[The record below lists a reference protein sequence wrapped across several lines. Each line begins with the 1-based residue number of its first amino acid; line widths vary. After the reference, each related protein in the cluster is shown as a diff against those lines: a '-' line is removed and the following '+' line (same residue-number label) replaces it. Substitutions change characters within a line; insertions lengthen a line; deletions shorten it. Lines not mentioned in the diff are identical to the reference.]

1 MFFYCREGCFLAV
14 NIKTIAEMAG
24 VSVSTVSKIINNYRD
39 ISEETR
45 TKVLEIMKQT
55 GYVPSNSAKTLATKK
70 SNLIGV
76 IFAGKLN
83 IDFTHPFFIEVL
95 NAFKKQ
101 MGFLGYD
108 LLFFSNEKFHSVDGD
123 YLARCRHFQ
132 VDGCIIVT
140 GQEVEPSINELD
152 HSEIPCIGVDIQL
165 NGKSSGYIMSDNYKM
180 SYKVVEHFY
189 LLGYRDLGYI
199 GSTLESD
206 ISNMREQ
213 GYKDA
218 IESFGLPV
226 TEQWFVNGDNFFES
240 SGYEAMTRII
250 QSGSLP
256 RAVFAASDLL
266 AIGAMR
272 ALKEHGFHVP
282 QDIAIIGCDD
292 IEACKYTTPTL
303 STIRQNK
310 DKIGR
315 LAASLLYDLINSQ
328 SETSNVVVEPELV
341 IRESCGG
348 KPAAL

>member
-1 MFFYCREGCFLAV
+1 MPI

-24 VSVSTVSKIINNYRD
+24 VSVSTVSKIINNYSD
-39 ISEETR
+39 ISEETKA
-45 TKVLEIMKQT
+45 KVHEIMKQT

-70 SNLIGV
+70 SSLIGV

-83 IDFTHPFFIEVL
+83 IDFTHPFFVEVL
-95 NAFKKQ
+95 NSFKKQ

-108 LLFFSNEKFHSVDGD
+108 LLFFSNEKSHAVDGD

-140 GQEVEPSINELD
+140 GQQVEPSISELD
-152 HSEIPCIGVDIQL
+152 HSEIPCIGVDIEL
-165 NGKSSGYIMSDNYKM
+165 KGKSSGYIMSDNYKM

-189 LLGYRDLGYI
+189 LQGFRELGYI

-206 ISNMREQ
+206 ISNMREK

-226 TEQWFVNGDNFFES
+226 TETWFVNGENFFED
-240 SGYEAMTRII
+240 SGYEAINKMIDI
-250 QSGSLP
+250 GSLP
-256 RAVFAASDLL
+256 RAIFAASDLI

-272 ALKEHGFHVP
+272 ALKEHGFSVP
-282 QDIAIIGCDD
+282 EDVAIIGCDD
-292 IEACKYTTPTL
+292 IEACKYTSPAL

-315 LAASLLYDLINSQ
+315 LAASLLFDLINSQ
-328 SETSNVVVEPELV
+328 SVTSNVVVEPELV
-341 IRESCGG
+341 IRESCGD
-348 KPAAL
+348 KLKVQL

>member
-1 MFFYCREGCFLAV
+1 LAV

-24 VSVSTVSKIINNYRD
+24 VSISTVSKIINNYSD

-83 IDFTHPFFIEVL
+83 IDFNHPFFVEVL

-101 MGFLGYD
+101 MGMFGYD
-108 LLFFSNEKFHSVDGD
+108 LLFFSNEKFHAVDGD
-123 YLARCRHFQ
+123 YLARCQHYH

-140 GQEVEPSINELD
+140 GQQVEPSISELD
-152 HSEIPCIGVDIQL
+152 HSEIPCIGVDIEL
-165 NGKSSGYIMSDNYKM
+165 KGKSSGYIMSDNYKM
-180 SYKVVEHFY
+180 SFKVVEHFY
-189 LLGYRDLGYI
+189 LLGYRELGYI

-206 ISNMREQ
+206 ISNMREN
-213 GYKDA
+213 GYKAA
-218 IESFGLPV
+218 IENFGLFV
-226 TEQWFVNGDNFFES
+226 NDDWFVNGENFFEA
-240 SGYEAMTRII
+240 SGYEAMNRMIKA
-250 QSGSLP
+250 GNLP
-256 RAVFAASDLL
+256 RAIFAASDQL

-272 ALKEHGFHVP
+272 ALKEHGLRIP

-292 IEACKYTTPTL
+292 IEACNYTTPAL

-310 DKIGR
+310 EKIGR
-315 LAASLLYDLINSQ
+315 LAASLLYDLIHN
-328 SETSNVVVEPELV
+328 TSVTSSVVVEPELV
-341 IRESCGG
+341 VRQSCG
-348 KPAAL
+348 AAQSDRY

>member
-1 MFFYCREGCFLAV
+1 
-14 NIKTIAEMAG
+14 MAG
-24 VSVSTVSKIINNYRD
+24 VSVSTVSKIMNNYSD
-39 ISEETR
+39 ISEDTR

-95 NAFKKQ
+95 NSFKKQ

-108 LLFFSNEKFHSVDGD
+108 LLFFSNEKSHALDGD
-123 YLARCRHFQ
+123 YLARCRHFN

-140 GQEVEPSINELD
+140 GQQVEPSISELD
-152 HSEIPCIGVDIQL
+152 YSEIPCIGVDIEL
-165 NGKSSGYIMSDNYKM
+165 KGRSSGYIMSDNYKM

-189 LLGYRDLGYI
+189 LQGYRELGYI

-206 ISNMREQ
+206 ISNTREK

-218 IESFGLPV
+218 IESFGLAV
-226 TEQWFVNGDNFFES
+226 NENWFINGDNFFEE
-240 SGYEAMTRII
+240 SGYEAINKMIAADRMP
-250 QSGSLP
+250 Q
-256 RAVFAASDLL
+256 AVFAASDLL

-272 ALKEHGFHVP
+272 ALKEHQLRVP
-282 QDIAIIGCDD
+282 QDVAIIGCDD
-292 IEACKYTTPTL
+292 IEACKYTTPAL

-315 LAASLLYDLINSQ
+315 LAASLLFDLINTQ

-341 IRESCGG
+341 IRESCGSRL
-348 KPAAL
+348 KE

>member
-1 MFFYCREGCFLAV
+1 MPV

-24 VSVSTVSKIINNYRD
+24 VSVSTVSKIINNYSD
-39 ISEETR
+39 ISEETKA
-45 TKVLEIMKQT
+45 KVLEIMKQT

-83 IDFTHPFFIEVL
+83 IDFTHPFFVEVL

-108 LLFFSNEKFHSVDGD
+108 LLFFSNEKSHAIDGD
-123 YLARCRHFQ
+123 YLARCRHFN

-140 GQEVEPSINELD
+140 GQQVEPSISELD
-152 HSEIPCIGVDIQL
+152 HSEIPCIGVDIEL
-165 NGKSSGYIMSDNYKM
+165 KGKSSGYIMSDNYKM

-189 LLGYRDLGYI
+189 LQGYRDLGYI

-206 ISNMREQ
+206 ISNMREK

-218 IESFGLPV
+218 IESFGLPI
-226 TEQWFVNGDNFFES
+226 TENWFVNGENFFEE
-240 SGYEAMTRII
+240 SGYEAVSRMIDA
-250 QSGSLP
+250 GGNLP
-256 RAVFAASDLL
+256 RAIFAASDLL

-272 ALKEHGFHVP
+272 ALKEHGYRIP
-282 QDIAIIGCDD
+282 EDIAIIGCDD
-292 IEACKYTTPTL
+292 IEACKYTSPAL

-341 IRESCGG
+341 IRESCGS
-348 KPAAL
+348 KVTV

>member
-1 MFFYCREGCFLAV
+1 MTI

-24 VSVSTVSKIINNYRD
+24 VSVSTVSKIINNYSD
-39 ISEETR
+39 ISEETK

-83 IDFTHPFFIEVL
+83 IDFTHPFFVEVL

-108 LLFFSNEKFHSVDGD
+108 LLFFSNEKSHAIDGD
-123 YLARCRHFQ
+123 YLARCRHFH

-140 GQEVEPSINELD
+140 GQQVEPSISELD
-152 HSEIPCIGVDIQL
+152 HSEIPCIGVDIEL
-165 NGKSSGYIMSDNYKM
+165 KGKSSGYIMSDNYKM

-189 LLGYRDLGYI
+189 LQGYRELGYI
-199 GSTLESD
+199 GSTSESD
-206 ISNMREQ
+206 ISNMREK

-218 IESFGLPV
+218 IESFGLPI
-226 TEQWFVNGDNFFES
+226 TENWFVNGENFFEE
-240 SGYEAMTRII
+240 SGYEAVSRMID
-250 QSGSLP
+250 SGANLP
-256 RAVFAASDLL
+256 RAIFAASDLL
-266 AIGAMR
+266 AIGAMK
-272 ALKEHGFHVP
+272 ALKERGFQIP

-292 IEACKYTTPTL
+292 IEACKYTTPAL

-315 LAASLLYDLINSQ
+315 LAASLLFDLINSQ

-341 IRESCGG
+341 IRESCGS
-348 KPAAL
+348 KITV

>member
-1 MFFYCREGCFLAV
+1 M
-14 NIKTIAEMAG
+14 NIKKIAEMAG
-24 VSVSTVSKIINNYRD
+24 VSVSTVSKIINNYSD
-39 ISEETR
+39 ISEETKA
-45 TKVLEIMKQT
+45 KVLEIMKQT

-83 IDFTHPFFIEVL
+83 VDFTHPFFIEVL

-108 LLFFSNEKFHSVDGD
+108 LLFFSNEKFYSVDGD
-123 YLARCRHFQ
+123 YLARCLHYQ

-140 GQEVEPSINELD
+140 GQEVEPSISELD

-165 NGKSSGYIMSDNYKM
+165 TGKSSGYIMSDNYKM

-189 LLGYRDLGYI
+189 LLGYRELGYI

-206 ISNMREQ
+206 ISNMREN

-226 TEQWFVNGDNFFES
+226 TDSWFVNGDNFFES
-240 SGYEAMTRII
+240 SGYEAMNKMIENGR
-250 QSGSLP
+250 LP
-256 RAVFAASDLL
+256 QAIFAASDLI

-272 ALKEHGFHVP
+272 ALKEHQLRVP
-282 QDIAIIGCDD
+282 EDIAIVGCDD
-292 IEACKYTTPTL
+292 IDACKYTSPALT
-303 STIRQNK
+303 TIRQNK

-315 LAASLLYDLINSQ
+315 LAASLLYDLINNQ

-341 IRESCGG
+341 VRESCGSKLRQAG
-348 KPAAL
+348 IPAMEP

>member
-1 MFFYCREGCFLAV
+1 
-14 NIKTIAEMAG
+14 MAG
-24 VSVSTVSKIINNYRD
+24 VSVSTVSKIINNYSD
-39 ISEETR
+39 ISEETKA
-45 TKVLEIMKQT
+45 KVLEIMKQT

-83 IDFTHPFFIEVL
+83 IDFTHPFFVEVL

-108 LLFFSNEKFHSVDGD
+108 LLFFSNEKSHAIDGD
-123 YLARCRHFQ
+123 YLARCRHFN

-140 GQEVEPSINELD
+140 GQQVEPSISELD
-152 HSEIPCIGVDIQL
+152 HSEIPCIGVDIEL
-165 NGKSSGYIMSDNYKM
+165 KGKSSGYIMSDNYKM

-189 LLGYRDLGYI
+189 LQGYRDLGYI

-206 ISNMREQ
+206 ISNMREK

-218 IESFGLPV
+218 IESFGLPI
-226 TEQWFVNGDNFFES
+226 TENWFVNGENFFEE
-240 SGYEAMTRII
+240 SGYEAVSRMIDA
-250 QSGSLP
+250 GGNLP
-256 RAVFAASDLL
+256 RAIFAASDLL

-272 ALKEHGFHVP
+272 ALKEHGYRIP
-282 QDIAIIGCDD
+282 EDIAIIGCDD
-292 IEACKYTTPTL
+292 IEACKYTSPAL

-341 IRESCGG
+341 IRESCGS
-348 KPAAL
+348 KVTV